1 QTCCIDALSKGK
13 PVRLH
18 LRDVSAIDER
28 GRTMLRHLAAEGVDL
43 TANGIYSS
51 YIVGD
56 IQSAGLSKR
65 RCSRLL
71 RCGNGPW
78 RVIWLSTA
86 VFRMC
91 TLDRACFRA
100 CAPLASPLRFSTDVP
115 GALRR

>member
-1 QTCCIDALSKGK
+1 MIRIMTVDELTNTTITVDGTLSGEGIEPVQTCCSEALLKGK

-18 LRDVSAIDER
+18 LRNVSAIDER

-65 RCSRLL
+65 RCSR
-71 RCGNGPW
+71 
-78 RVIWLSTA
+78 
-86 VFRMC
+86 
-91 TLDRACFRA
+91 
-100 CAPLASPLRFSTDVP
+100 
-115 GALRR
+115 